1 MDDLI
6 SVIVPIYKVEKYLK
20 KCVESILE
28 QTYNNLDIIL
38 VDDGSPDNCGDIIE
52 EFRKKDERI
61 RTIHQKNGGLSDARN
76 NGIKIAKGKYIVCI
90 DSDDW
95 IEKNM
100 IEVLYKDIIKTN
112 SDISVCEF
120 VEEDDFQNILS
131 TKKYNN
137 EIIEF
142 NSKEALKSLIKQDIL
157 TNHAWNKLYKASLF
171 GGIEYPKGQLM
182 EDVSTTY
189 KLFEKANKIVY
200 QNTSLY
206 HYIQRETSIL
216 GNITEKRINDQEF
229 AFFDRNKYLMEKYS
243 EFKEIIELDNMY
255 NVKTLYFL
263 AILGGYK
270 NLYNSKKYVEY
281 YAKYK
286 KIYKENKK
294 NSEIK
299 GDKSLQLF
307 YENRIAY
314 KMYVKLKRKIK
325 GN

>member
-28 QTYNNLDIIL
+28 QTYSNLDIIL

-52 EFRKKDERI
+52 EFRKKNEKI

-76 NGIKIAKGKYIVCI
+76 SGIKIAKGKYIVCI

-100 IEVLYKDIIKTN
+100 IEVLYKDIINTN

-120 VEEDDFQNILS
+120 VEEDDLQNILS

-171 GGIEYPKGQLM
+171 EGIEYPKGQLM

-206 HYIQRETSIL
+206 HYIQRGTSIL

-270 NLYNSKKYVEY
+270 NLYNSPKYAEY

-286 KIYKENKK
+286 KVYKENRK
-294 NSEIK
+294 NPEFK

-307 YENRIAY
+307 YKNRIAY
-314 KMYVKLKRKIK
+314 KMYVKLKRKIR

>member
-28 QTYNNLDIIL
+28 KTYSNLDIIL
-38 VDDGSPDNCGDIIE
+38 LDDGSPDNCGDIIE
-52 EFRKKDERI
+52 EFRKKNERI

-76 NGIKIAKGKYIVCI
+76 SGIKIAKGKYIVCI

-100 IEVLYKDIIKTN
+100 IEVLYKDIINTN

-120 VEEDDFQNILS
+120 VEEDDLQNILS
-131 TKKYNN
+131 AKKYNN

-142 NSKEALKSLIKQDIL
+142 SSKEALKSLIKQDIL

-171 GGIEYPKGQLM
+171 EGIEYPKGQLM

-206 HYIQRETSIL
+206 HYIQRGTSIL

-270 NLYNSKKYVEY
+270 NLYNSTKYAEY

-286 KIYKENKK
+286 KVYKENRK
-294 NSEIK
+294 NPEFK

-307 YENRIAY
+307 YKNRIAY

>member
-1 MDDLI
+1 M
-6 SVIVPIYKVEKYLK
+6 
-20 KCVESILE
+20 
-28 QTYNNLDIIL
+28 
-38 VDDGSPDNCGDIIE
+38 
-52 EFRKKDERI
+52 
-61 RTIHQKNGGLSDARN
+61 SDARN
-76 NGIKIAKGKYIVCI
+76 SGIKIAKGKYIVCI

-100 IEVLYKDIIKTN
+100 IEVLYKDIINTN

-120 VEEDDFQNILS
+120 VEEDDLQNILS

-171 GGIEYPKGQLM
+171 EGIEYPKGQLM

-206 HYIQRETSIL
+206 HYIQRGTSIL

-270 NLYNSKKYVEY
+270 NLYNSTKYAEY

-286 KIYKENKK
+286 KVYKENRK
-294 NSEIK
+294 NPEFK

-307 YENRIAY
+307 YKNRIAY

>member
-28 QTYNNLDIIL
+28 QTYSNLDIIL

-52 EFRKKDERI
+52 EFRKKNERI

-76 NGIKIAKGKYIVCI
+76 SGIKIAKGKYIVCI

-100 IEVLYKDIIKTN
+100 IEVLYKDIINTN

-120 VEEDDFQNILS
+120 VEKDDLQNILS
-131 TKKYNN
+131 AKKYNN

-142 NSKEALKSLIKQDIL
+142 SSKEALKSLIKQDIL

-171 GGIEYPKGQLM
+171 EGIEYPKGQLM

-206 HYIQRETSIL
+206 HYIQRGTSIL

-270 NLYNSKKYVEY
+270 NLYNSTKYAEY

-286 KIYKENKK
+286 KVYKENRK
-294 NSEIK
+294 NPEFK

-307 YENRIAY
+307 YKNRIAY